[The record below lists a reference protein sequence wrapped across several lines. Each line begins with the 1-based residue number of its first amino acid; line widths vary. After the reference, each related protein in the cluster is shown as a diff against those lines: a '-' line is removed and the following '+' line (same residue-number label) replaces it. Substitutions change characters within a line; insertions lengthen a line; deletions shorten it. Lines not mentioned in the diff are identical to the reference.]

1 MAVTAADLH
10 ARLLALSGAELGYPF
25 GPEVAVFKLRGKV
38 FAMVAA
44 ADAGPRITL
53 KCDPVLAEILREA
66 HPAVRPGYH
75 TDKRHWNTVHL
86 EVGLDEAVLGDM
98 IASSYSLVRRAL
110 PKKVQVALNA
120 GAA

>member
-1 MAVTAADLH
+1 MPVTSDDLH
-10 ARLLALSGAELGYPF
+10 RRLLALKGAELDYPF

-44 ADAGPRITL
+44 APAGVRVTL
-53 KCDPVLAEILREA
+53 KCDPILAEALREA

-86 EVGLDEAVLGDM
+86 DVGLDEAVLWDM
-98 IASSYSLVRRAL
+98 IQSSYELIRRAL
-110 PKKVQVALNA
+110 PKRLQAELAA
-120 GAA
+120 GA